1 MESLNVGFWVVV
13 VLIVLGTFTILSIM
27 ARLYRKV
34 GPNQALIVYGLG
46 GTRVFSGRG
55 VVIWPMVQAGRDL
68 SLELMSFDV
77 APTQDLY
84 TKQGVAVTV
93 EAVAQIKVKSDHE
106 SILTAAEQF
115 LTKSPEEREALIRL
129 VMEGHLRG
137 IVGQLTVE
145 AIVKDPE
152 TIGQSMRN
160 TCAEDL
166 NKMGLEIIS
175 FTIREIRDKNEYIAN
190 MGKPDIARI
199 KKEADIAAAEA
210 LRDTEMRRA
219 AALRDAAV
227 AKAVADQERVIA
239 ETASQGR
246 QAEAQR
252 DLDIKKAD
260 YDTTVKKQRAQADKS
275 YDIETNVQQ
284 QRVVAEQVH
293 VERVQREEQIKVQ
306 EAEILRRERELTA
319 TVLKQVE
326 AERQRIETL
335 ATAERMRLAAEAAG
349 RAEAARAQG
358 TAEAEVIR
366 LKGTAE
372 AEIIRAKGE
381 AEADAMQVKAAAF
394 HEYNQAAVIDKLLT
408 GLPEVV
414 RALGEPL
421 SKVDKITIV
430 STGNGH
436 DGAGA
441 NKIVADIASMV
452 AQAPALFETLAGVK
466 ISDLFARVPALQTP
480 PPRTDVTPAD
490 KGDTR

>member
-1 MESLNVGFWVVV
+1 
-13 VLIVLGTFTILSIM
+13 
-27 ARLYRKV
+27 
-34 GPNQALIVYGLG
+34 
-46 GTRVFSGRG
+46 
-55 VVIWPMVQAGRDL
+55 VQSGRDL

-115 LTKSPEEREALIRL
+115 LTKTPEEREALIRL

-145 AIVKDPE
+145 GIVKDPE

-175 FTIREIRDKNEYIAN
+175 FTIREIRDKNEYITN

-199 KKEADIAAAEA
+199 KMEADIATADA

-227 AKAVADQERVIA
+227 AKAAADQARVIA
-239 ETASQGR
+239 ETASQAK

-252 DLDIKKAD
+252 DLELKKAD
-260 YDTTVKKQRAQADKS
+260 FDTAVKKQRAQADKS

-284 QRVVAEQVH
+284 QRVIAEQVR

-306 EAEILRRERELTA
+306 EAEIQRREHELTA
-319 TVLKQVE
+319 TVGKQAE
-326 AERQRIETL
+326 AERRRIETL
-335 ATAERMRLAAEAAG
+335 ANAERTRLGTEAAG
-349 RAEAARAQG
+349 RAEAARVQG
-358 TAEAEVIR
+358 TADAEVIR

-372 AEIIRAKGE
+372 AEIIRAQGE
-381 AEADAMQVKAAAF
+381 AEAEAMKVKAAAF

-414 RALGEPL
+414 RALAEPL
-421 SKVDKITIV
+421 AKVDKITIV

-441 NKIVADIASMV
+441 NKVVADIASMV

-466 ISDLFARVPALQTP
+466 IADLFARVPALQTP
-480 PPRTDVTPAD
+480 RTDVTPTD
-490 KGDTR
+490 KGESR